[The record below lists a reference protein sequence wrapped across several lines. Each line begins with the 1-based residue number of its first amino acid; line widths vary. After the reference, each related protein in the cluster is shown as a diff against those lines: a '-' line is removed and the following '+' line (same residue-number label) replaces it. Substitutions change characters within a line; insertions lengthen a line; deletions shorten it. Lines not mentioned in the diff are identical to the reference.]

1 MANPDPSTTIA
12 CVNAWHLLRTAHARV
27 EQELS
32 NELSHACGLSVS
44 EFDALFYLHL
54 HAADAPRIG
63 DLQAAVD
70 LSQPATSRLVARLEG
85 RGLLCREPVP
95 GDARAATLSLTGPG
109 AALLETATTIHTR
122 IVNEVFAS
130 RFTDE
135 EQATLLAIL
144 GRIAAT

>member
-1 MANPDPSTTIA
+1 VARTEPSTTIA

-32 NELSHACGLSVS
+32 RELSSACGLSVS

-54 HAADAPRIG
+54 HAAEDPRIG

-70 LSQPATSRLVARLEG
+70 LSQPAVSRLVARLEQ

-95 GDARAATLSLTGPG
+95 GDARAATLRLTGSG
-109 AALLETATTIHTR
+109 ATLLETATAIHTR

-135 EQATLLAIL
+135 EQATLLQIL
-144 GRIAAT
+144 GRIAR

>member
-1 MANPDPSTTIA
+1 VASREPSTTIA

-32 NELSHACGLSVS
+32 SELSRACGLSVS

-54 HAADAPRIG
+54 HAAEDPRIG
-63 DLQAAVD
+63 DLQAAVA
-70 LSQPATSRLVARLEG
+70 LSQPATSRLVARLEQ
-85 RGLLCREPVP
+85 RSLLCREPVP
-95 GDARAATLSLTGPG
+95 EDARAVILRLTDAGRR
-109 AALLETATTIHTR
+109 LLETATVIHTR
-122 IVNEVFAS
+122 IVNDVFAS

-144 GRIAAT
+144 GRIAAR

>member
-1 MANPDPSTTIA
+1 MARTDPSTTIA

-32 NELSHACGLSVS
+32 SELSTACGLSVS

-54 HAADAPRIG
+54 HAAEGPRIG

-70 LSQPATSRLVARLEG
+70 LSQPSTSRLVARLEQ

-95 GDARAATLSLTGPG
+95 EDARAATLRLTGSG
-109 AALLETATTIHTR
+109 TALLETATVIHTR
-122 IVNEVFAS
+122 IVNDVFGS

-135 EQATLLAIL
+135 EQATLLQIL
-144 GRIAAT
+144 GRIAH